1 MKGVP
6 QKMLVITKAMIVTPA
21 TTIPD
26 GTVVIEEGRIQ
37 SVGRSNDVSIPLGV
51 KTIDARGLFLTP
63 GFIDLQING
72 AFGYDFTKDPGQI
85 WVAAAKLV
93 RYGITSFLPTIVSTS
108 LKNVREAQSVL
119 MQKSG
124 LASRGATPLGLHVE
138 GPFLN
143 PAKRGAHNPKH
154 LRLPTVRDVS
164 EWMPETGI
172 RQVTLAPELTGALD
186 AIKVLVKN
194 GVVVSAGH
202 SIAGFE
208 EAKSGIEAGIRYATH
223 VFNGMPVLHH
233 REPALTGAVLADERV
248 TVGLI
253 ADGIHVHPAL
263 IKLLWQ
269 LLWDG
274 RLNLVTDSMAALG
287 KDPGTY
293 RLGDLT
299 VTVTGE
305 TCRLSDGTLAGSI
318 LSLDKAIRNLISYT
332 GCSLAQAV
340 RTVTATPATVLGIA
354 NRKGQIAPGFDADL
368 VLLSPGFDV
377 EATFVD
383 GSVVYSKEEEIIR

>member
-1 MKGVP
+1 
-6 QKMLVITKAMIVTPA
+6 
-21 TTIPD
+21 
-26 GTVVIEEGRIQ
+26 
-37 SVGRSNDVSIPLGV
+37 
-51 KTIDARGLFLTP
+51 
-63 GFIDLQING
+63 
-72 AFGYDFTKDPGQI
+72 
-85 WVAAAKLV
+85 
-93 RYGITSFLPTIVSTS
+93 
-108 LKNVREAQSVL
+108 
-119 MQKSG
+119 
-124 LASRGATPLGLHVE
+124 
-138 GPFLN
+138 
-143 PAKRGAHNPKH
+143 
-154 LRLPTVRDVS
+154 
-164 EWMPETGI
+164 MPETGI

-186 AIKVLVKN
+186 VIKVLVKN

-202 SIAGFE
+202 SLAGFE

-263 IKLLWQ
+263 VKLLWQ

-287 KDPGTY
+287 KEPGTY

-332 GCSLAQAV
+332 GCSLSQAV
-340 RTVTATPATVLGIA
+340 RTVTATPAALLGIA

-368 VLLSPGFDV
+368 VLLTSGYDV
-377 EATFVD
+377 EATVVD
-383 GSVVYSKEEEIIR
+383 GRVVYSREEEISR

>member
-1 MKGVP
+1 
-6 QKMLVITKAMIVTPA
+6 MLVINNATIITPA
-21 TTIPD
+21 TTIPE
-26 GTVVIEEGRIQ
+26 GTVVIEGGRIQ
-37 SVGRSNDVSIPLGV
+37 SVGRLQNVTVPLGV
-51 KTIDARGLFLTP
+51 ETIDARGLFLAP

-72 AFGYDFTKDPGQI
+72 AFGYDFTKDPNRI
-85 WVAAAKLV
+85 WNAAADLV
-93 RYGITSFLPTIVSTS
+93 RYGITTFLPTIVSTS

-119 MQKSG
+119 TQKPGRTSN
-124 LASRGATPLGLHVE
+124 GATPLGLHIE

-143 PAKRGAHNPKH
+143 PAKKGAHNPKH
-154 LRLPTVRDVS
+154 LRLPTVRDIS
-164 EWMPETGI
+164 EWLPETGV
-172 RQVTLAPELTGALD
+172 RQVTLAPELTGALEV
-186 AIKVLVKN
+186 IEVLAQN
-194 GVVVSAGH
+194 GVAVSAGH
-202 SIAGFE
+202 SLAGFE

-223 VFNGMPVLHH
+223 VFNGMPALHH

-274 RLNLVTDSMAALG
+274 RLNLVTDAMAALG
-287 KDPGTY
+287 KEPGTY

-318 LSLDKAIRNLISYT
+318 LSLDKAVRNLISFT
-332 GCSLAQAV
+332 GCSLSQAL
-340 RTVTATPATVLGIA
+340 RTVTATPANVLGIA

-368 VLLSPGFDV
+368 VLLTADYHV
-377 EATFVD
+377 EATVVD
-383 GSVVYSKEEEIIR
+383 GSVVYRK

>member
-1 MKGVP
+1 
-6 QKMLVITKAMIVTPA
+6 MLVINKATIITPA
-21 TTIPD
+21 TTIPE
-26 GTVVIEEGRIQ
+26 GTVVIENGRIQ
-37 SVGRSNDVSIPLGV
+37 SVGRSNEVAIPLGV
-51 KTIDARGLFLTP
+51 KTIDAHGLFLTP
-63 GFIDLQING
+63 GFIDLQMNG
-72 AFGYDFTKDPGQI
+72 AFGYDFTKDPSQI
-85 WVAAAKLV
+85 WNAASKLV
-93 RYGITSFLPTIVSTS
+93 RYGVTTFLPTLVSTS
-108 LKNVREAQSVL
+108 LKNIREAQSVL
-119 MQKSG
+119 VQKPRP
-124 LASRGATPLGLHVE
+124 ATRGATPLGLHVE

-143 PAKRGAHNPKH
+143 PAKKGAHNPKY
-154 LRLPTVRDVS
+154 LRLPTMRDIS

-186 AIKVLVKN
+186 VIRALATN

-202 SIAGFE
+202 SLAGFE

-223 VFNGMPVLHH
+223 VFNGMPALHH

-263 IKLLWQ
+263 VKLLWQ

-287 KDPGTY
+287 KEPGTY

-318 LSLDKAIRNLISYT
+318 LSLDKAIRNLILYT
-332 GCSLAQAV
+332 GCGLSQAV
-340 RTVTATPATVLGIA
+340 RTVTATPAALLGIA
-354 NRKGQIAPGFDADL
+354 DRKGQIAPGFDADL
-368 VLLSPGFDV
+368 VLLTADYEV
-377 EATFVD
+377 EATVVD
-383 GSVVYSKEEEIIR
+383 GSLVYRNEEEIIR